1 MGYQKF
7 KANVWAKNIETE
19 LERSLVFVKDC
30 NRAYEG
36 VVKKLGDS
44 VTIKGAG
51 KVTMHTGS
59 DGQSPN
65 FSSTVAPEDV
75 EGTNTIMSIKH
86 YTAFNF
92 KVDDIDAAQGADGA
106 IAIYTRQASH
116 NTANEMDTL
125 VASLAADPLAVYD
138 NASAVKITANNVLE
152 TIDAGLQK
160 LWENDV
166 KPNDYVS
173 LTVSP
178 RFYMILK
185 QKYQALDTDN
195 SEMLKRGAVAMYG
208 NVDIKLSNNVYT
220 TNSGAQD
227 KIMLRTKNAIAFA
240 NPLTKVEPYRPD
252 AYMSD
257 AVRGISLYDA
267 KLIRPEQMIVLNCK
281 YTD

>member
-7 KANVWAKNIETE
+7 KANVWAQSIEE
-19 LERSLVFVKDC
+19 EQERSLVFVKDC
-30 NRAYEG
+30 NREYEG

-51 KVTMHTGS
+51 KVTMAS
-59 DGQSPN
+59 ADDGQSPN
-65 FSSTVAPEDV
+65 FSTTVAPEDV
-75 EGTNTIMSIKH
+75 EGTNTIMTIKH
-86 YTAFNF
+86 WTAFNF
-92 KVDDIDAAQGADGA
+92 KVDDIDASQGAGGA
-106 IAIYTRQASH
+106 VSIYTKQASH
-116 NTANEMDTL
+116 NIANEQDKL

-138 NASAVKITANNVLE
+138 NTSAVKIDATNVLE

-185 QKYQALDTDN
+185 QKYQALDTNN

-227 KIMLRTKNAIAFA
+227 KLMLRTKRAIAFA

-267 KLIRPEQMIVLNCK
+267 KIIRPEQMIILNCK
-281 YTD
+281 YA

>member
-7 KANVWAKNIETE
+7 KANVWAQSIEE
-19 LERSLVFVKDC
+19 ALERTTVFVKDC
-30 NRAYEG
+30 NREYEG

-51 KVTMHTGS
+51 KVTMATGA

-65 FSSTVAPEDV
+65 FSTTVAPEDV
-75 EGTNTIMSIKH
+75 EGTNTIMTIKH
-86 YTAFNF
+86 WTAFNF
-92 KVDDIDAAQGADGA
+92 KVDDIDAAQGAGGA
-106 IAIYTRQASH
+106 VSIYTKQASG
-116 NTANEMDTL
+116 NIANEQDKL
-125 VASLAADPLAVYD
+125 IASLAADPLAVLD
-138 NASAVKITANNVLE
+138 NTTAVKIDATNVLE

-185 QKYQALDTDN
+185 QKYQALDTNN

-220 TNSGAQD
+220 TNNGAQD
-227 KIMLRTKNAIAFA
+227 KLMLRTKRAIAFA

-252 AYMSD
+252 AFMSD

-267 KLIRPEQMIVLNCK
+267 KIIRPEQMIILNCK
-281 YTD
+281 YA

>member
-7 KANVWAKNIETE
+7 KANVWAKNIEQE

-51 KVTMHTGS
+51 KVTMHS
-59 DGQSPN
+59 DDDGVSPN
-65 FSSTVAPEDV
+65 FSTDVAPEDV

-116 NTANEMDTL
+116 NTANEMDKL

-138 NASAVKITANNVLE
+138 NASAVQITANNVLE

-281 YTD
+281 YA

>member
-7 KANVWAKNIETE
+7 KANVWAQSIEEE

-30 NRAYEG
+30 NREYEG

-51 KVTMHTGS
+51 KVTMATGA

-65 FSSTVAPEDV
+65 FSTTVAPEDV
-75 EGTNTIMSIKH
+75 EGTNTIMTIKH
-86 YTAFNF
+86 WTAFNF
-92 KVDDIDAAQGADGA
+92 KVDDIDASQGAGGA
-106 IAIYTRQASH
+106 VSIYTKQAAGSI
-116 NTANEMDTL
+116 ANEQDKL

-138 NASAVKITANNVLE
+138 NTSAVQITANNVLE

-185 QKYQALDTDN
+185 QKYQALDTNN

-227 KIMLRTKNAIAFA
+227 KLMLRTKRAIAFA

-252 AYMSD
+252 AFMSD

-267 KLIRPEQMIVLNCK
+267 KIIRPEQMIILNCK
-281 YTD
+281 YA

>member
-7 KANVWAKNIETE
+7 KANVWAQSIEEE

-30 NRAYEG
+30 NRSYEG

-51 KVTMHTGS
+51 KVTMATGA

-65 FSSTVAPEDV
+65 FSTDVAPEDV
-75 EGTNTIMSIKH
+75 EGTNTIMTIKNW
-86 YTAFNF
+86 TAFNF
-92 KVDDIDAAQGADGA
+92 KVDDIDAAQGANGA
-106 IAIYTRQASH
+106 VSIYTKQASH
-116 NTANEMDTL
+116 NIANEQDKL
-125 VASLAADPLAVYD
+125 VAALAGDPLAKYD
-138 NASAVKITANNVLE
+138 NASAVTITAENVLT
-152 TIDAGLQK
+152 TIDNALK
-160 LWENDV
+160 TLWENDV
-166 KPNDYVS
+166 KPTDYVS

-185 QKYQALDTDN
+185 QKYMALDTDN
-195 SEMLKRGAVAMYG
+195 SEMIKRGAVAMYG
-208 NVDIKLSNNVYT
+208 NIDIKLSNNVYT

-252 AYMSD
+252 AFMSD

-267 KLIRPEQMIVLNCK
+267 KIIRPEQMIILNCK
-281 YTD
+281 YS

>member
-1 MGYQKF
+1 MGYAKF
-7 KANVWAKNIETE
+7 KANVWAKNIERE

-30 NRAYEG
+30 NRQYEG

-51 KVTMHTGS
+51 KVTMQSGS
-59 DGQSPN
+59 DGVSPN
-65 FSSTVAPEDV
+65 FSTTVAVEDV
-75 EGTNTIMSIKH
+75 EGTNTIMTIKNW
-86 YTAFNF
+86 TAFNF

-106 IAIYTRQASH
+106 ISIYTKQASH
-116 NTANEMDTL
+116 KIANAQDVL
-125 VASLAADPLAVYD
+125 VASLAGDKLAVYD
-138 NASAVKITANNVLE
+138 NASAVQITADNVLQ

-166 KPNDYVS
+166 KPTDYVS

-185 QKYQALDTDN
+185 QKYQALDTNN

-227 KIMLRTKNAIAFA
+227 KLMLRTKNAIAFA
-240 NPLTKVEPYRPD
+240 NPLTKIEPYRPD

-267 KLIRPEQMIVLNCK
+267 KIIRPEQMIVLNCK
-281 YTD
+281 YTA

>member
-7 KANVWAKNIETE
+7 KANVWAQSIEE
-19 LERSLVFVKDC
+19 ALERTTVFVKDC
-30 NRAYEG
+30 NREYEG

-51 KVTMHTGS
+51 KVTMATGA

-65 FSSTVAPEDV
+65 FSTTVAPEDV
-75 EGTNTIMSIKH
+75 EGTNTIMTIKH
-86 YTAFNF
+86 WTAFNF
-92 KVDDIDAAQGADGA
+92 KVDDIDAAQGAGGA
-106 IAIYTRQASH
+106 VSIYTKQASG
-116 NTANEMDTL
+116 NIANDQDKL
-125 VASLAADPLAVYD
+125 IASLAGDPLAVMD
-138 NASAVKITANNVLE
+138 NTSAVQITANNVLE

-185 QKYQALDTDN
+185 QKYQALDTNN

-220 TNSGAQD
+220 TNNGAQD
-227 KIMLRTKNAIAFA
+227 KLMLRTKRAIAFA

-267 KLIRPEQMIVLNCK
+267 KIIRPEQMIILNCK
-281 YTD
+281 YA

>member
-7 KANVWAKNIETE
+7 KANVWAQSIEE
-19 LERSLVFVKDC
+19 ALERTTVFVKDC
-30 NRAYEG
+30 NREYEG

-51 KVTMHTGS
+51 KVTMATGA

-65 FSSTVAPEDV
+65 FSTTVAPEDV
-75 EGTNTIMSIKH
+75 EGTNTIMTIKH
-86 YTAFNF
+86 WTAFNF
-92 KVDDIDAAQGADGA
+92 KVDDIDAAQGAGGA
-106 IAIYTRQASH
+106 VSLYTKQAAG
-116 NTANEMDTL
+116 NIANEQDKL
-125 VASLAADPLAVYD
+125 IASLAADPLAVYD
-138 NASAVKITANNVLE
+138 NTSAVQITANNVLE

-185 QKYQALDTDN
+185 QKYQALDTNN

-220 TNSGAQD
+220 TNNGAQD
-227 KIMLRTKNAIAFA
+227 KLMLRTKRAIAFA

-267 KLIRPEQMIVLNCK
+267 KIIRPEQMIILNCK
-281 YTD
+281 YA